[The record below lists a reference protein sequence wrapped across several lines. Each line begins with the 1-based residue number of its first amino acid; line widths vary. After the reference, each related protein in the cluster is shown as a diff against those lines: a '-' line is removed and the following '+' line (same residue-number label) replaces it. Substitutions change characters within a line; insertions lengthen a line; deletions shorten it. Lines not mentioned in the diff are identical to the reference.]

1 LKGFLAGMSDRPG
14 AAYALTLL
22 FFVNAINFFDRSVL
36 GAVTEP
42 VRKEWNLSD
51 TALGYLGT
59 AFILLYAVVGLPLG
73 RLADKVPRK
82 PILAA
87 GLVLWSV
94 LTAASGLARSY
105 GQLFLLRL
113 GVGVGEA
120 SCAPAATSLLGDFFP
135 PAQRGKALSL
145 FMLGLPVGI
154 GLSYFLSGRVA
165 QDYSWRHALFVA
177 GLPGLLC
184 ALALVALKEP
194 PRGAAEAH
202 KVGGL
207 KRQGSPFLLVLSVPT
222 MWWLILSG
230 ALLNFNTYATGMF
243 LTSLLMRFHGL
254 NNQDAADIS
263 GVVYGL
269 SGIPGLLLGGMIA
282 DRLRRRRLNGR
293 LLAGAIS
300 ALLSVPLVFLAL
312 LQGKGSVGAFSIF
325 MGLGCAAMY
334 VYYSA
339 VYPTIQDVIEPSL
352 RGTAM
357 AVYFFSMYVLGAAL
371 GPALTGS
378 LSDYFTRRAAGPQAR
393 ILPLSLLEPFR
404 AEGLHSAMYVL
415 PLLGAVLAWV
425 LFLGSRTVAKDSE
438 RLVRWM
444 RESSGQEK

>member
-1 LKGFLAGMSDRPG
+1 
-14 AAYALTLL
+14 
-22 FFVNAINFFDRSVL
+22 
-36 GAVTEP
+36 
-42 VRKEWNLSD
+42 
-51 TALGYLGT
+51 
-59 AFILLYAVVGLPLG
+59 
-73 RLADKVPRK
+73 
-82 PILAA
+82 
-87 GLVLWSV
+87 
-94 LTAASGLARSY
+94 
-105 GQLFLLRL
+105 
-113 GVGVGEA
+113 
-120 SCAPAATSLLGDFFP
+120 
-135 PAQRGKALSL
+135 
-145 FMLGLPVGI
+145 
-154 GLSYFLSGRVA
+154 
-165 QDYSWRHALFVA
+165 
-177 GLPGLLC
+177 
-184 ALALVALKEP
+184 
-194 PRGAAEAH
+194 
-202 KVGGL
+202 
-207 KRQGSPFLLVLSVPT
+207 
-222 MWWLILSG
+222 
-230 ALLNFNTYATGMF
+230 
-243 LTSLLMRFHGL
+243 MRFHGL